1 MSPSMDEL
9 SSQYEA
15 SLLAVAQSM
24 RDAAKA
30 AENFATAIAN
40 TTMTNGL
47 TKGKGKTGDEEA
59 LNGKRKRSKKDP
71 NAPKRPA
78 SSFFLFQNHIRPKM
92 KEQHPDLPN
101 NELRKLMAEQWNTLP
116 EEQKNHF
123 KQMADELKAV
133 YDEKKE
139 KYNARSP
146 EEVAAADAAAAA
158 AASIKKAPKPKKPV
172 TTATAAPVV
181 VKKPVF
187 PPVPATD
194 DSDESSEDDKVITKP
209 GKVAKASVPSRKA
222 SKSEPVAHSDQDE
235 DDEDEDEDEDGPR
248 GKDSSEDDE
257 DEEDEE
263 EEEEEEQPPAKKSKT
278 KHNDKPVSKRTGKH
292 N

>member
-1 MSPSMDEL
+1 
-9 SSQYEA
+9 YEA

-158 AASIKKAPKPKKPV
+158 AAS
-172 TTATAAPVV
+172 
-181 VKKPVF
+181 
-187 PPVPATD
+187 
-194 DSDESSEDDKVITKP
+194 SSEDDKVTTKP
-209 GKVAKASVPSRKA
+209 GKAAKAPVPSRKA
-222 SKSEPVAHSDQDE
+222 IKSEPVAHSDQDE